1 MLKLYENIRLLRIS
15 HGWNQSELAEK
26 VGYSDKSMISKIEK
40 GAVDL
45 SRSQIMKFAKVFGVT
60 ASVLLG
66 DTDNPSPAAG
76 PDLSDDEAELLKQY
90 RLLGDEGQAMLLSR
104 AEELIKLGYTRI
116 EEAKKDAKASD

>member
-66 DTDNPSPAAG
+66 DTDNPSPAA
-76 PDLSDDEAELLKQY
+76 
-90 RLLGDEGQAMLLSR
+90 
-104 AEELIKLGYTRI
+104 
-116 EEAKKDAKASD
+116 ASMI